1 MADFTPDQQAKV
13 QARILEMRAE
23 AATYASPPHDPG
35 APGPAHGRRT
45 KKISRLEHRADLLLS
60 TLTSYVTAMGGKR
73 RLIAEFPDRPAVAIA
88 LAKILDA
95 ATPTRQ
101 PTRLQRRKPGAI
113 NSNELC

>member
-1 MADFTPDQQAKV
+1 
-13 QARILEMRAE
+13 
-23 AATYASPPHDPG
+23 
-35 APGPAHGRRT
+35 
-45 KKISRLEHRADLLLS
+45 
-60 TLTSYVTAMGGKR
+60 MGGKR

-101 PTRLQRRKPGAI
+101 PTRLQRRKPGAL